1 MRKDVHT
8 KNQVRDARWNRGF
21 SIGRRL
27 GAGLILGH
35 SDAPAVRPMLRS
47 GRAVGGIRHPAE
59 IASED
64 SFPAT
69 DAPVCLWQRLYIL
82 RPL

>member
-1 MRKDVHT
+1 MCTPKTRSET
-8 KNQVRDARWNRGF
+8 RDGIAGF
-21 SIGRRL
+21 LL
-27 GAGLILGH
+27 GVGLGTGLILGH

-69 DAPVCLWQRLYIL
+69 DAPACLWQRLYIL